1 MITMFDYRR
10 WKRDMIRTILSIIFV
25 IICIALS
32 AIILLQE
39 GKTQGLGSIGGMA
52 DTYWGQNKGRSMEGH
67 LVLATKIMAILFM
80 VLAIVLNMNF

>member
-1 MITMFDYRR
+1 MD
-10 WKRDMIRTILSIIFV
+10 ILKIVLYIIFV
-25 IICIALS
+25 IDCIALS

-39 GKTQGLGSIGGMA
+39 GKSAGLGTIGGMA

-80 VLAIVLNMNF
+80 VLAIVLNMKF